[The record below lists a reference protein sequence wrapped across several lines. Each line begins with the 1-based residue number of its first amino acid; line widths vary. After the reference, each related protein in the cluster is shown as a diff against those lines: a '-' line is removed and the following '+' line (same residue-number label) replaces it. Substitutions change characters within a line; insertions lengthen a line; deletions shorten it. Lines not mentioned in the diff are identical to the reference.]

1 MRTPALIACL
11 CLLALPAPAVAA
23 RHLGDRSLRQGTR
36 GQDVRVLQGM
46 LTKVGFRTKVDGA
59 FGPGTK
65 RNVKRFQRA
74 AQLTPSGAVGKV
86 TVNAL
91 RAAAASIAAP
101 TGGYSADAP
110 PAAKPATAPSLPPP
124 GAAAR
129 VNPDGTATPPAG
141 SPPQIVALFAAANR
155 IATTPYRYGGGHGD
169 FEDDAY
175 DCSGSVSYALYAAEL
190 LDRTMTS
197 GELEHWGAAG
207 PGSWITVY
215 ANKGHVYMVVA
226 ALRFDT
232 SGLRSAGS
240 RWQAAMRSADGFVV
254 RHPVG
259 L

>member
-1 MRTPALIACL
+1 MRRPALIATL
-11 CLLALPAPAVAA
+11 CLLVLPAPADAA
-23 RHLGDRSLRQGTR
+23 RRLGDRALRQGAR

-46 LTKVGFRTKVDGA
+46 LTKVGFRTMVDGA

-65 RNVKRFQRA
+65 RTVKRFQSA
-74 AQLTPSGAVGKV
+74 AQLTPSGAVGKLTV
-86 TVNAL
+86 TTL
-91 RAAAASIAAP
+91 KAAAASITAP
-101 TGGYSADAP
+101 TGGLSADPP
-110 PAAKPATAPSLPPP
+110 PAAKPASAPALPPP
-124 GAAAR
+124 GATAR

-141 SPPQIVALFAAANR
+141 APPQIVALFDAANR

-175 DCSGSVSYALYAAEL
+175 DCSGSYALHAAEL

-197 GELEHWGAAG
+197 GELESWGAMG

-226 ALRFDT
+226 GLRFDT

-240 RWQAAMRSADGFVV
+240 RWQAAMRAADGFVV
-254 RHPVG
+254 RHPAG